1 MKNLADKENLKR
13 KTNVEMDL
21 IEDDATLDGNVA
33 PKAKSKKLNLLNPE
47 NFSGA
52 EANVFRQNFEY
63 PPSKED
69 KVSNNKINKEET
81 LLPNKIMIPPGLGS
95 EKCLCG
101 NTFESVALENRHP
114 IIHHSRPTKD
124 SRKVIFPS
132 IISKPLIV
140 IVKVT
145 TMVKVTSWSE
155 QVQPQHNRK
164 AKCTLYQ
171 WIF

>member
-1 MKNLADKENLKR
+1 MVVVQFMQCSLHCAMWPVYICK
-13 KTNVEMDL
+13 
-21 IEDDATLDGNVA
+21 G
-33 PKAKSKKLNLLNPE
+33 LL
-47 NFSGA
+47 
-52 EANVFRQNFEY
+52 EY

-81 LLPNKIMIPPGLGS
+81 LFPNKMMIPPGLGS

-124 SRKVIFPS
+124 SRNSDIS
-132 IISKPLIV
+132 IHYLE
-140 IVKVT
+140 
-145 TMVKVTSWSE
+145 TSHCDCKSYYHG
-155 QVQPQHNRK
+155 QSPQHNRK